1 MKKNQYVLILDDEEG
16 FRIEVSEYLKNEG
29 YHVYSAGN
37 PSTAIDLLESKII
50 DIALLDI
57 RLPEMD
63 GITFLKKINQQY
75 PYLGVIMMT
84 GYGEMSNVI
93 QAMRYG
99 AVDFLNKPFKL
110 NEVKE
115 SIERINKY
123 QTIRKESESK
133 GVLNDTF
140 DENYNIIGKS
150 KAISE
155 IRNLIQKIAG
165 VPDTT
170 VLITGES
177 GTGKELVAKA
187 IHLLSK
193 RKDNRFIPVNCSTI
207 PEELF
212 ENEFFGHKKG
222 SYTDARQDQKGIM
235 EIADKGTLF
244 LDEIGDMKQSMQS
257 KLLRVIEDK
266 KISRLGDYN
275 EKKVDIRIV
284 TATNQNL
291 EGMVKQ
297 KLFRADLF
305 HRLNLFRIDI
315 PPLRERKEDIPVL
328 FDHFVKTFIKKYGKP
343 ILKVEKSISS
353 KLLNYDFE
361 GNVRELMNLIERA
374 IILCDEKILT
384 ENRFHGLKYF
394 SQSAEKTENEK
405 SGSFNL
411 GDQEKQSI
419 KRALNI
425 AGHNKSKAADLLNI
439 SRQALD
445 RKLKKYNISIK
456 K

>member
-1 MKKNQYVLILDDEEG
+1 MKKNQCVLVLDDEEG
-16 FRIEVSEYLKNEG
+16 FRTEVSEFLENEG

-37 PSTAIDLLESKII
+37 PSTANDLLESKVI

-133 GVLNDTF
+133 GVLDDTF

-193 RKDNRFIPVNCSTI
+193 RKENRFIPVNCSTI

-212 ENEFFGHKKG
+212 ENEFFGHIKG

-244 LDEIGDMKQSMQS
+244 LDEIGDMKLSMQT
-257 KLLRVIEDK
+257 KLLRVIEEK

-394 SQSAEKTENEK
+394 FQSSEKPENEK

-425 AGHNKSKAADLLNI
+425 AGNNKSKAADLLNI